1 VEIRKIQKTGGSTLV
16 VSLPKVWCQNF
27 NLKVGS
33 KVVLNYNERGG
44 IMLEPFERAQEVS
57 SAIVDISK
65 DSDLEVEIRVLISKY
80 IQGVKKITIKSD
92 DKKMMDDVISKFLDL
107 TIGFEIIDEKS
118 NESTLEDLISLPML
132 TFEKGM
138 RRMVTLV
145 RSIVNESVNP
155 QKIPFEYVM
164 QKENEVDKFNI
175 YIQRLF
181 SQSLK
186 DYSVLQ
192 LNKISSSEALSYLL
206 VSRILERI
214 ADHGIRIYRLLN
226 QKEINHREIVDYIK
240 DAADSM
246 GRSVEFFFKKDKV
259 AANQEITKKEFFKRR
274 RDAINRSIQGSTEAI
289 TLSEILEDA
298 ERIALYS
305 SDICELTLDYS
316 G

>member
-1 VEIRKIQKTGGSTLV
+1 MEIRKIQKTGGSTLV

-27 NLKVGS
+27 NLRVGS

-44 IMLEPFERAQEVS
+44 IMLEPFDRAQEIS
-57 SAIVDISK
+57 AAIVDIK
-65 DSDLEVEIRVLISKY
+65 RDADLEVELRTLISKY
-80 IQGVKKITIKSD
+80 IQGVKKITIKAE
-92 DKKMMDDVISKFLDL
+92 DKKMMDDLISRFLDL

-118 NESTLEDLISLPML
+118 NEATMEDLISLPML

-138 RRMVTLV
+138 KRMVTLV
-145 RSIVNESVNP
+145 RSIVTESINP
-155 QKIPFEYVM
+155 QKIPLDYVL

-192 LNKISSSEALSYLL
+192 LNKISSAEALSYLL

-214 ADHGIRIYRLLN
+214 ADHGVRIYKLLN
-226 QKEINHREIVDYIK
+226 ERNVGEREIVNYIR
-240 DAADSM
+240 DAAESM
-246 GRSVEFFFKKDKV
+246 GRSMEFFFKKDKTG
-259 AANQEITKKEFFKRR
+259 ANQEISKKDHFKRQR
-274 RDAINRSIQGSTEAI
+274 EVINKSIQGSPEAI
-289 TLSEILEDA
+289 VLSEILEDA

-316 G
+316 E

>member
-1 VEIRKIQKTGGSTLV
+1 
-16 VSLPKVWCQNF
+16 
-27 NLKVGS
+27 
-33 KVVLNYNERGG
+33 
-44 IMLEPFERAQEVS
+44 MLEPFERAQEVT

>member
-1 VEIRKIQKTGGSTLV
+1 MEIRKIQKTGGSTLV

-145 RSIVNESVNP
+145 RSIVNESINP

>member
-1 VEIRKIQKTGGSTLV
+1 MEIRKIQKTGGSTLV

-240 DAADSM
+240 DAAESM

-259 AANQEITKKEFFKRR
+259 AANQEITKKELFKRR

>member
-1 VEIRKIQKTGGSTLV
+1 MEIRKIQKTGGSTLV

-44 IMLEPFERAQEVS
+44 IMLEPFDKAQDTS
-57 SAIVDISK
+57 AAIVDVKK
-65 DSDLEVEIRVLISKY
+65 DADLEIELRTLISKY
-80 IQGVKKITIKSD
+80 IQGVRKMTIKAEN
-92 DKKMMDDVISKFLDL
+92 KKMLDDIIRRFLDL
-107 TIGFEIIDEKS
+107 TIGFEIIDEKQ
-118 NESTLEDLISLPML
+118 NEATMEDLISLPML

-138 RRMVTLV
+138 KRMVTLV
-145 RSIVNESVNP
+145 RGIVAESVNP
-155 QKIPFEYVM
+155 QKIPLEYVL

-192 LNKISSSEALSYLL
+192 LNKISSGEALSYLL
-206 VSRILERI
+206 ISRILERI
-214 ADHGIRIYRLLN
+214 ADHGVRIYKLLN
-226 QKEINHREIVDYIK
+226 QENAGNRDIIQYIN
-240 DAADSM
+240 DATESM
-246 GRSVEFFFKKDKV
+246 GRAMEYFFKKDVKG
-259 AANQEITKKEFFKRR
+259 ANEEISRKEYFKRQ
-274 RDAINRSIQGSTEAI
+274 RDQINRSIQRYDNAI

-316 G
+316 E

>member
-240 DAADSM
+240 EAADSM

>member
-1 VEIRKIQKTGGSTLV
+1 MEIRKIQKTGGSTLV

-240 DAADSM
+240 DAAESM